1 MNININYINFN
12 IDIIKIGVY
21 IKHIISK
28 QKAAERKEGDRM
40 YQVISSCPVCGKKLK
55 VVKLQCENCDTVI
68 ENDFC
73 LSKFDYLSTEDLF
86 FAETFLKCR
95 GNIKE
100 VEKELKI
107 SYPTVRSRLDDIIG
121 KLDGKPKTAVPA
133 PSSSRM
139 KEILSALENGEIT
152 PEEALEQMKEK

>member
-1 MNININYINFN
+1 
-12 IDIIKIGVY
+12 
-21 IKHIISK
+21 
-28 QKAAERKEGDRM
+28 M
-40 YQVISSCPVCGKKLK
+40 YQVISRCPVCGRKLK

-73 LSKFDYLSTEDLF
+73 LSAFDYLSVDDLF

-107 SYPTVRSRLDDIIG
+107 SYPTVRSRLDDIIQ
-121 KLDGKPKTAVPA
+121 KLDGKSNVK
-133 PSSSRM
+133 SSSDSRK
-139 KEILSALENGEIT
+139 KEILDALEKGEIT
-152 PEEALEQMKEK
+152 PAEALEQMKENK

>member
-1 MNININYINFN
+1 
-12 IDIIKIGVY
+12 
-21 IKHIISK
+21 
-28 QKAAERKEGDRM
+28 M
-40 YQVISSCPVCGKKLK
+40 YQVISRCPVCGRKLK

-73 LSKFDYLSTEDLF
+73 LSAFDYLSVDDLF

-107 SYPTVRSRLDDIIG
+107 SYPTVRSRLDDIIQ
-121 KLDGKPKTAVPA
+121 KLEGKPSVA
-133 PSSSRM
+133 SSSDSRK
-139 KEILSALENGEIT
+139 KEILDALEKGEIT
-152 PEEALEQMKEK
+152 PAEALEQMKENK

>member
-1 MNININYINFN
+1 
-12 IDIIKIGVY
+12 
-21 IKHIISK
+21 
-28 QKAAERKEGDRM
+28 M
-40 YQVISSCPVCGKKLK
+40 YQVISRCPVCGRKLK

-73 LSKFDYLSTEDLF
+73 LSAFDYLSVDDLF

-107 SYPTVRSRLDDIIG
+107 SYPTVRSRLDDIIQ
-121 KLDGKPKTAVPA
+121 KLDGKPNVKL
-133 PSSSRM
+133 SSDSRK
-139 KEILSALENGEIT
+139 KEILDALEKGEIT
-152 PEEALEQMKEK
+152 PAEALEQMKENK

>member
-1 MNININYINFN
+1 
-12 IDIIKIGVY
+12 
-21 IKHIISK
+21 
-28 QKAAERKEGDRM
+28 M
-40 YQVISSCPVCGKKLK
+40 YQVISRCPVCGRKLK

-73 LSKFDYLSTEDLF
+73 LSAFDYLSVDDLF

-107 SYPTVRSRLDDIIG
+107 SYPTVRSRLDDIIQ
-121 KLDGKPKTAVPA
+121 KLDGKPNVKL
-133 PSSSRM
+133 SSDSRK
-139 KEILSALENGEIT
+139 KEILDALEKGEIT
-152 PEEALEQMKEK
+152 PTEALEQMKENK

>member
-1 MNININYINFN
+1 
-12 IDIIKIGVY
+12 
-21 IKHIISK
+21 
-28 QKAAERKEGDRM
+28 M
-40 YQVISSCPVCGKKLK
+40 YQVISRCPVCGRKLK

-73 LSKFDYLSTEDLF
+73 LSAFDYLSVDDLF

-107 SYPTVRSRLDDIIG
+107 SYPTVRSRLDDIIQ
-121 KLDGKPKTAVPA
+121 KLEGKPNVI
-133 PSSSRM
+133 SSSDSRK
-139 KEILSALENGEIT
+139 KEILDALEKGEIT
-152 PEEALEQMKEK
+152 PAEALEQMKENK

>member
-1 MNININYINFN
+1 M
-12 IDIIKIGVY
+12 
-21 IKHIISK
+21 
-28 QKAAERKEGDRM
+28 M
-40 YQVISSCPVCGKKLK
+40 YQVISRCPVCGRKLK

-73 LSKFDYLSTEDLF
+73 LSAFDYLSVDDLF

-107 SYPTVRSRLDDIIG
+107 SYPTVRSRLDDIIQ
-121 KLDGKPKTAVPA
+121 KLDGKPNVT
-133 PSSSRM
+133 SSSDSHK
-139 KEILSALENGEIT
+139 KEILDALEKGEIS
-152 PEEALEQMKEK
+152 PAEALEQMKENK

>member
-1 MNININYINFN
+1 
-12 IDIIKIGVY
+12 
-21 IKHIISK
+21 
-28 QKAAERKEGDRM
+28 M

-121 KLDGKPKTAVPA
+121 KLDGKPKTAAPA
-133 PSSSRM
+133 PSFSRK

>member
-1 MNININYINFN
+1 
-12 IDIIKIGVY
+12 
-21 IKHIISK
+21 
-28 QKAAERKEGDRM
+28 M
-40 YQVISSCPVCGKKLK
+40 YQVISRCPVCNSRLK
-55 VVKLQCENCDTVI
+55 AVKLQCENCETAI

-107 SYPTVRSRLDDIIG
+107 SYPTVRSRLDDIIR
-121 KLDGKPKTAVPA
+121 KLGGKPNG
-133 PSSSRM
+133 SSSSAPRK
-139 KEILSALENGEIT
+139 KEILDALEKGDIT
-152 PEEALEQMKEK
+152 PEEALEQMKERG

>member
-1 MNININYINFN
+1 
-12 IDIIKIGVY
+12 
-21 IKHIISK
+21 
-28 QKAAERKEGDRM
+28 M

-121 KLDGKPKTAVPA
+121 KLDGKPKTAVPV
-133 PSSSRM
+133 PSSSRK

>member
-1 MNININYINFN
+1 MNILIEILLCHINIFNIYINYFNLN
-12 IDIIKIGVY
+12 IDIVDLEVY
-21 IKHIISK
+21 IIDIK
-28 QKAAERKEGDRM
+28 RKEGDRM

-95 GNIKE
+95 GNIKA
-100 VEKELKI
+100 V
-107 SYPTVRSRLDDIIG
+107 SYTHLTLPT
-121 KLDGKPKTAVPA
+121 
-133 PSSSRM
+133 
-139 KEILSALENGEIT
+139 ILRV
-152 PEEALEQMKEK
+152 

>member
-1 MNININYINFN
+1 
-12 IDIIKIGVY
+12 
-21 IKHIISK
+21 
-28 QKAAERKEGDRM
+28 M
-40 YQVISSCPVCGKKLK
+40 YQVISRCPVCGRKLK

-73 LSKFDYLSTEDLF
+73 LSAFDYLSVDDLF

-107 SYPTVRSRLDDIIG
+107 SYPTVRSRLDDIIQ
-121 KLDGKPKTAVPA
+121 KLDGKPNMKL
-133 PSSSRM
+133 SSDSRK
-139 KEILSALENGEIT
+139 KEILDALEKGEIT
-152 PEEALEQMKEK
+152 PAEALEQMKENK